1 MSYKLPAVEVV
12 ETQLLQQQKVV
23 QDLAWFKIQLV
34 KMELCDTR
42 ISK

>member
-23 QDLAWFKIQLV
+23 QDLDWYKTWLV

-42 ISK
+42 TSK